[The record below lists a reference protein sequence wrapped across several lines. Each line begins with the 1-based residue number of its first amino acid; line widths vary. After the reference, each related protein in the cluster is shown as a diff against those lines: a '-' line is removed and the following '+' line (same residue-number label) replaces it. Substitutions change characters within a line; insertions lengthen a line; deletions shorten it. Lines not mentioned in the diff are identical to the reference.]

1 MEGSLSPLKWD
12 IFLGD
17 MENVKKIVAFCSM
30 IMVLAMAAVSVSAA
44 APNFA
49 GTWVLDKDKSQGVQ
63 GPQGG
68 GVPDITLVVTQ
79 DDKKLVAEEKRSMN
93 GQAAPSRPNTYNL
106 DGSETTAELT
116 GRMSGTAKMKAKWVK
131 DTLELSSVANV
142 SIQGNDVTITTTE
155 HWELADGGKTLKI
168 HRVRETPRGT
178 QESTLVFTKQ

>member
-1 MEGSLSPLKWD
+1 M
-12 IFLGD
+12 
-17 MENVKKIVAFCSM
+17 KKILAFCSM
-30 IMVLAMAAVSVSAA
+30 IMIVAMAAVAVSAA
-44 APNFA
+44 SPNFA

-68 GVPDITLVVTQ
+68 VPDITLVVTQ
-79 DDKKLVAEEKRSMN
+79 DDKKLVVEEKRMMN

-116 GRMSGTAKMKAKWVK
+116 GRMSGTAKLKAKWAK
-131 DTLELSSVANV
+131 DTLELNSVANV
-142 SIQGNDVTITTTE
+142 NFQGNEVTITTQE

-168 HRVRETPRGT
+168 HRTRETPRGT